1 MTVSEKANYIKGLMD
16 GMSLDTNTNEGKLF
30 AAMAD
35 LLEDLSLAVADLEE
49 EVAAMRDYIDE
60 LDTDLAEVETEL
72 YGDDE
77 CDCDCCDCD
86 DDWDGEFYEITCPAC
101 GATFEVD
108 EDTLLDGGIA
118 CPECDEPLEFDI
130 ECDCEDDDCDCGCC
144 DDE

>member
-16 GMSLDTNTNEGKLF
+16 GMNLDTNTNEGKLF

-35 LLEDLSLAVADLEE
+35 LLEDLSLAVSDLEE

-72 YGDDE
+72 YDDDDD

-86 DDWDGEFYEITCPAC
+86 DDEIVELECPAC
-101 GATFEVD
+101 GECICID
-108 EDTLLDGGIA
+108 EEDLEECEQLE
-118 CPECDEPLEFDI
+118 CPSCGKMLNVVYTEDDEEEEDI
-130 ECDCEDDDCDCGCC
+130 ED
-144 DDE
+144 